1 MNFLLRYANMLSD
14 RHCTKGSGSWT
25 VGCPEHSLA
34 KKLEFL
40 PVFVQSKRRNFLERR
55 KQRLNTYCS
64 GRHASGRK
72 HTLIAFRR
80 ARRIQQLQDTNKMPR
95 VLVVAFSVHSLCGCF
110 QFAPLRRCASKR
122 YLDGKLCA
130 DAAPRQ
136 PRNITLNTLGAGR
149 GKRRHA

>member
-1 MNFLLRYANMLSD
+1 MHGNGN
-14 RHCTKGSGSWT
+14 RHCAKGSESWT
-25 VGCPEHSLA
+25 VACPEHSLA

-40 PVFVQSKRRNFLERR
+40 PVFVQSKTRNFLERR

-72 HTLIAFRR
+72 HTSIAFCR